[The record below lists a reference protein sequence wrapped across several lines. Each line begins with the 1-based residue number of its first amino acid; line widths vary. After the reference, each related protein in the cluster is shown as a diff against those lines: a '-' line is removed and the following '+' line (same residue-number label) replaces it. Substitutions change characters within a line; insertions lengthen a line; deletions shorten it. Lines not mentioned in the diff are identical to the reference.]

1 MQKELWGTSNDY
13 SPSIKANHRENR
25 GIPAFSLEYHV
36 FLWYFDCPTEIPLFY
51 WWVIVCK
58 TVNLDKFIKFK
69 SFKTFTM
76 AHFYIVN
83 YDSPPPSLRRRCGSM
98 LIRFVLALLLALA
111 PGASWAGEHF
121 YDLDHAVHLH
131 PNVNEP
137 YINIYLCFY
146 DTNGKDGFFTHD
158 GGGPAIYVD
167 GHLICNADWELA
179 WPGNGSGNDDG
190 LEDERGNSGW
200 WGNTY
205 TRTVKGTKYTVRFWD
220 PRKAGGKFYVLLC
233 IDMDNMEVGK
243 THTVTVR
250 GTWRINSG
258 TTQLE
263 SKTFNIGAVNI
274 PSWYSTNFNRTNYNT
289 VEANGTVLS
298 NYGPTTVAAKNPIV
312 VGKGSEALP
321 TKYINPSSLPASKGL
336 GKGTTAW
343 SGMNMTY
350 DDSNEKTYG
359 NRIVHY
365 QHSFDV
371 IPSGQQSARTK
382 CTLWKWDRAYLQDFV
397 KPANITAQSDVW
409 KKQVT
414 ITWENFDEHSSFEG
428 TWSVYRYPKGKPEA
442 SKVIAQKLS
451 VKTHK
456 YTDDIPDYDTDYVYE
471 VAFIPTG
478 MPDGKRIERL
488 VGSIT
493 TQVTRKFTIN
503 GLDIDAEKTN
513 DKSIT
518 IKWNNQEFKGNENY
532 VFKILRAD
540 GDTINWEEIG
550 SVSVSKKSQTQYS
563 YTDSK
568 NLQACHTYFYK
579 VQTTMLENHTF
590 VSENYVM
597 GNLLGESQVTSLT
610 ATKGDYNGLV
620 KLSWEVHQVGNS
632 ITRYELMRT
641 VKGKNNWATIYK
653 TSGIASS
660 YYYEDNTALPGQ
672 YYDYKVRSIT
682 SCDEQE
688 SYLERGTDGFCRS
701 TGIVSGRIAYGT
713 GTAVDGARVTLVRN
727 NDNASDIS
735 QFYSLR
741 TSGSGDGV
749 FLALSS
755 DALNSQFGSSAY
767 SVQMFVRPDD
777 SQTSSAPTLF
787 DLGGKLQLQL
797 GTMDEAKGYP
807 LLLNNGTDATAT
819 GLYLPASVFTS
830 LTLSVDANGQASV
843 TTVDAVDTMSVATVP
858 GICKVSFTASEKTGL
873 CLGGSYEPS
882 ADRTFSGYID
892 EMRVFSGRA
901 LTKADIL
908 KNYNHSLTGTED
920 GLFAYWPVDEG
931 IYNQTTAYDYS
942 KTSGVANGNHG
953 QLGPSTT
960 TSNTVLPTEHQF
972 GIFGITDA
980 QGNFVIRGVPFN
992 GDGTTYM
999 VVPSKGIHEFSPN
1012 YSTRYVSA
1020 SALVHNGVD
1029 FEDVSS
1035 FPVSGRVVYAG
1046 TNYPVEGAQFT
1057 VDGTLCSKDGEVIT
1071 TNANGEYT
1079 ISVPIGD
1086 HYIKVSK
1093 TGHVF
1098 NNEGR
1103 YPADPN
1109 EVGTRLTFN
1118 QEVKGLEFVDATLV
1132 NFSGKV
1138 VGGDIEGNKAVGFGL
1153 SKNNIGVTELVL
1165 TPTNTVY
1172 NLNMLRKTTGGV
1184 VSYEVNP
1191 ETVEVK
1197 SATDTIAS
1205 HAWRGAGSADAKK
1218 IIIRTDSKTGEFSA
1232 LVPPLMYKVEAQKV
1246 VATGETVGSSATVDL
1261 TNPLEQM
1268 SDTLYNSNK
1277 EVERLY
1283 TYCKKLAVTYHSNP
1297 QFNVMQRGN
1306 DDGAFGISE
1315 YTVADELGSM
1325 KVSDIYS
1332 TATGKP
1338 VYKYGAPLFIE
1349 MDSYTFDIDAFEQYV
1364 NKDDKQNHVTEKV
1377 PLRNLEVIVSNALSS
1392 EQSVYA
1398 ENNPQGGTPGE
1409 VGQMVNNTLVLD
1421 SVGHATYMW
1430 KAGLPNITAPYKRTI
1445 SMSYDIND
1453 RAYMWDPAGDG
1464 TNMQEGIILGFL
1476 PTGNNFVTEGPTL
1489 LQMILRD
1496 PPGTASSAQWTTGT
1510 VKSKYSYKGNTVVTD
1525 NSLELVSHW
1534 GNKTS
1539 LGSGIGFIV
1548 MTDVENKWDAG
1559 LGVKISNVSEDGNSW
1574 TSTVSTEKVISTSAE
1589 PEYVGANG
1597 DLFIGSSNNLIYG
1610 LARNLTLRRDGS
1622 DVTLG
1627 VKDAYTTGLQFKTEF
1642 AYSANYIE
1650 NVLIPNLIS
1659 LRNSKL
1665 TYVANVN
1672 DFKPSGDSV
1681 VYLTTLKP
1689 EDIGYGTNNN
1699 DKIWGKDAVL
1709 SSTGRSY
1716 TMKIGDPTKSCSD
1729 EIVWYNDQIENW
1741 QKWLAVN
1748 EEEKVRAYEDRD
1760 ENTKNYSFDAGSS
1773 ITYTATNENGKG
1785 KQYENNFT
1793 GLAHVIGRTGFQIA
1807 GVGITATVTTD
1818 TGGGIHTSGEETDT
1832 ETSTFSYT
1840 LAETGDDDAITVDV
1854 YGYGK
1859 YSPIFRTRGGQTS
1872 GPYEGEAKTKYY
1884 RPGTTIMEATMQIE
1898 VPKIDVD
1905 VATVTDVPAGQAANY
1920 TLRMMNESQTSED
1933 VYYKLMMIDE
1943 TNPDGAKLTID
1954 GQPLTDGRLIK
1965 IPAGETVTK
1974 ALQLTQTNLGIL
1986 NYENVGIVLASQSQ
2000 YDNTS
2005 TWEQIADTVYVT
2017 AHFAPS
2023 SSAVDMSLSRTTIN
2037 TSAGEKLTISFDKFD
2052 RKYLNLKAFRIQYQK
2067 QGDTDWTLLREY
2079 VVDKKDLTANNQM
2092 LPEGSTVSYDLDM
2105 HSYSDG
2111 KYLFRVVSV
2120 CTYGTSEIYNTSK
2133 EIALVKDMQKP
2144 RALGL
2149 PTPTNGVLTAGDDI
2163 SLTFSEN
2170 ILKGELTKDM
2180 NFLVTGVLNGA
2191 KVDHATAL
2199 YLADMAEAAKT
2210 EADINLSDKSFAFD
2224 LWINAKKSGTILSH
2238 GSGASKFAAAIN
2250 DDGTLTVIVGT
2261 DKYTSVNAMPLGK
2274 WGYLHI
2280 DYERTTPGGLLNA
2293 AVAND
2298 ENTVSLFAD
2307 TPVAEYTGNGPLA
2320 VGQNLGA
2327 AIHELCLWDEARSID
2342 ESLADRS
2349 KTKQPSTR
2357 HLIGYWKMNE
2367 GEGTAIRDYSR
2378 SRNMTAAA
2386 ESWYINNENKAVKLN
2401 GTSHVGVMMAECSP
2415 LSTDDYAVE
2424 LWMRAGKQDGE
2435 AQIMHSGE
2443 TGLWLNAAGQLRLT
2457 SADNTFEAS
2466 NAPLTD
2472 NAWHHVAL
2480 NVLRNGNA
2488 AIYVDG
2494 ARTLAISARKVGGI
2508 AADSLYVGAR
2518 RGAVDEATG
2527 KHTFDRQLTG
2537 QVDELRVWN
2546 ATMNAELLRTNRKV
2560 RLTGKE
2566 PGLVAYY
2573 PFEKKTLDAYNQTV
2587 TNGSDIDLVTGKHT
2601 AVSGKNIAYTDEAP
2615 ALRTKPTEENVD
2627 FTFTASDNKIVIE
2640 LNEDE
2645 AAIDGSTLNF
2655 TVREVRDENGNYS
2668 EPIRWSAF
2676 VNRRQLSWSDNVVT
2690 LTKKLGESLAFSVKV
2705 VNNSGKQQ
2713 MWEISGM
2720 PSWLTADTDN
2730 GTTDP
2735 LVQDDVT
2742 FTIAKSTPI
2751 GTYSQTVYLV
2761 GGDAIEVPLTL
2772 NLTVTGDEPEWMVD
2786 KSDYENTM
2794 NMIAQLSILGTP
2806 SADTAD
2812 KLAVFVGDECRGV
2825 GRPVYSKRYDSYY
2838 VLLDIY
2844 GNAADEGTNL
2854 SFRAYDASTGMVY
2867 TQLECSNGDVAF
2879 TKDQIAGTYADPI
2892 LLNALDYQEQ
2902 TTSLTKGWNW
2912 MALYVQPDDM
2922 SMQTVLAPIN
2932 AEVTMAKSQTGFME
2946 STGSEW
2952 YGNEIMMN
2960 NSEMYKIN
2968 LSAPATLKVLG
2979 RVADPSSRLITVKQG
2994 WNWIAYNATSAMSL
3008 DEAFAGMQPEDGDVV
3023 KAQSC
3028 FAVYDGYEWAGTL
3041 SLLEPGQGYMLY
3053 SVATADRTF
3062 AYPSAG
3068 QIDKTAKARARRLPP
3083 AGYFEPVDY
3092 HKYPDNMSLIARVTF
3107 DGNELPGAE
3116 IGIYAGDECRSHA
3129 YTNDAGLAYVTI
3141 PGNAKTT
3148 LTFKLLYKGKV
3159 YTSTTTLD
3167 YESDGIVGST
3177 FNPFVINFDTTT
3189 GIGTLTV
3196 DADENTEWFT
3206 VSGQKLGR
3214 KPKAAG
3220 IYIRK
3225 RYDSEARRTV
3235 TETVTITDREIE

>member
-1 MQKELWGTSNDY
+1 
-13 SPSIKANHRENR
+13 
-25 GIPAFSLEYHV
+25 
-36 FLWYFDCPTEIPLFY
+36 
-51 WWVIVCK
+51 
-58 TVNLDKFIKFK
+58 
-69 SFKTFTM
+69 M

-98 LIRFVLALLLALA
+98 LIRFVLALLLVLA

-179 WPGNGSGNDDG
+179 WPGNGSGNNDG
-190 LEDERGNSGW
+190 LEDQRGNSGW

-274 PSWYSTNFNRTNYNT
+274 PSWHSTNFNRTNYNT

-336 GKGTTAW
+336 SKGTTAW

-359 NRIVHY
+359 NRIVHF

-371 IPSGQQSARTK
+371 IPLGQQSARTK

-409 KKQVT
+409 KKHVT

-843 TTVDAVDTMSVATVP
+843 TTVDAVDTMSVDTVP

-1729 EIVWYNDQIENW
+1729 QIVWYNDQIENW

-1818 TGGGIHTSGEETDT
+1818 TGGGIHTSGEETET

-1905 VATVTDVPAGQAANY
+1905 VATVTDVPAGQDANY

-2079 VVDKKDLTANNQM
+2079 VVDKKDLTANNQI

-2488 AIYVDG
+2488 AVYVDG

-2705 VNNSGKQQ
+2705 VNNGGKQQ

-2879 TKDQIAGTYADPI
+2879 TKDQIAGTYADPV

-3062 AYPSAG
+3062 AYPLAG

>member
-1 MQKELWGTSNDY
+1 
-13 SPSIKANHRENR
+13 
-25 GIPAFSLEYHV
+25 
-36 FLWYFDCPTEIPLFY
+36 
-51 WWVIVCK
+51 
-58 TVNLDKFIKFK
+58 
-69 SFKTFTM
+69 M

-83 YDSPPPSLRRRCGSM
+83 YNSPPPSLRRRCGSM

-121 YDLDHAVHLH
+121 YNLDHAVHLH

-179 WPGNGSGNDDG
+179 WPGNGSGNDGG
-190 LEDERGNSGW
+190 LEDQRGNSGW

-312 VGKGSEALP
+312 VGKGSETLP
-321 TKYINPSSLPASKGL
+321 TKHINPSSLPASKGFS
-336 GKGTTAW
+336 KGTTAW
-343 SGMNMTY
+343 NGMNMTY

-359 NRIVHY
+359 NRIVHF

-713 GTAVDGARVTLVRN
+713 GTAVDGARATLVRN
-727 NDNASDIS
+727 NDNTSDIS

-777 SQTSSAPTLF
+777 SQTGSAPTLF

-960 TSNTVLPTEHQF
+960 PSNTVLPTEHQF

-1046 TNYPVEGAQFT
+1046 TNYPVEGAQFA

-1364 NKDDKQNHVTEKV
+1364 NKDDKQNPVTEKV

-1748 EEEKVRAYEDRD
+1748 EEEKIRAYEDRD

-1818 TGGGIHTSGEETDT
+1818 TGGGIHTSGEETET

-2488 AIYVDG
+2488 AVYVDG

-2705 VNNSGKQQ
+2705 VNNGGKQQ

-3062 AYPSAG
+3062 AYPLAG

>member
-1 MQKELWGTSNDY
+1 
-13 SPSIKANHRENR
+13 
-25 GIPAFSLEYHV
+25 
-36 FLWYFDCPTEIPLFY
+36 
-51 WWVIVCK
+51 
-58 TVNLDKFIKFK
+58 
-69 SFKTFTM
+69 M

-312 VGKGSEALP
+312 VGKGSESLP
-321 TKYINPSSLPASKGL
+321 TKYINPSSLPASKGFS
-336 GKGTTAW
+336 KGTTAW

-777 SQTSSAPTLF
+777 SQTGSAPTLF

-901 LTKADIL
+901 LTKADIQ

-1046 TNYPVEGAQFT
+1046 TNYPVEGAQFA
-1057 VDGTLCSKDGEVIT
+1057 VDGTLCSKDSEVIT

-1118 QEVKGLEFVDATLV
+1118 QAVKGLEFVDATLV

-1232 LVPPLMYKVEAQKV
+1232 MVPPLMYKVEAQKV

-1306 DDGAFGISE
+1306 DDSAFGISE

-1338 VYKYGAPLFIE
+1338 VYKYGAPLFVE

-1364 NKDDKQNHVTEKV
+1364 NKDDKQNPVTEKV

-1818 TGGGIHTSGEETDT
+1818 TGGGIHTSGEETET

-2000 YDNTS
+2000 YDPTS

-2199 YLADMAEAAKT
+2199 NLADMTEAAKT

-2488 AIYVDG
+2488 AVYVDG

-2705 VNNSGKQQ
+2705 VNNGGKQQ

-2879 TKDQIAGTYADPI
+2879 TKDQIAGTYANPV

-2932 AEVTMAKSQTGFME
+2932 AEATMAKSQTGFME

-3041 SLLEPGQGYMLY
+3041 SLLEPGHGYMLY

-3068 QIDKTAKARARRLPP
+3068 QTDKTAKARARRLPP

-3129 YTNDAGLAYVTI
+3129 YTNNAGLAYVTI

-3148 LTFKLLYKGKV
+3148 LTFKLQYKGKV

-3214 KPKAAG
+3214 KPKAVG

>member
-1 MQKELWGTSNDY
+1 
-13 SPSIKANHRENR
+13 
-25 GIPAFSLEYHV
+25 
-36 FLWYFDCPTEIPLFY
+36 
-51 WWVIVCK
+51 
-58 TVNLDKFIKFK
+58 
-69 SFKTFTM
+69 M

-167 GHLICNADWELA
+167 GHLICHADWELA
-179 WPGNGSGNDDG
+179 WPGNGSGNNDG
-190 LEDERGNSGW
+190 LEDQRGNSGW

-312 VGKGSEALP
+312 VGKGSETLP
-321 TKYINPSSLPASKGL
+321 TKHINPSSLPASKGFS
-336 GKGTTAW
+336 KGTTAW

-359 NRIVHY
+359 NRIVHF

-727 NDNASDIS
+727 NDNTSDIS

-777 SQTSSAPTLF
+777 SQTGSAPTLF

-960 TSNTVLPTEHQF
+960 PSNTVLPTEHQF

-1046 TNYPVEGAQFT
+1046 TNYPVEGAQFA

-1172 NLNMLRKTTGGV
+1172 NLNMLRKTMGGV

-1325 KVSDIYS
+1325 KVGDIYS

-1338 VYKYGAPLFIE
+1338 VYKYGAPLFVE
-1349 MDSYTFDIDAFEQYV
+1349 ADSYTFDIDAFEQYV

-1539 LGSGIGFIV
+1539 LGTGIGFIV
-1548 MTDVENKWDAG
+1548 MTDVENKWDAD

-1793 GLAHVIGRTGFQIA
+1793 GLAHVVGRTGFQIA

-1818 TGGGIHTSGEETDT
+1818 TGGGIHTSGEETET

-2488 AIYVDG
+2488 AVYVDG

-2705 VNNSGKQQ
+2705 VNNGGKQQ

-2879 TKDQIAGTYADPI
+2879 TKDQIAGTYADPV

-2902 TTSLTKGWNW
+2902 TTSLTKGWKW

-3068 QIDKTAKARARRLPP
+3068 QIDKTVKARARRLPP

>member
-1 MQKELWGTSNDY
+1 
-13 SPSIKANHRENR
+13 
-25 GIPAFSLEYHV
+25 
-36 FLWYFDCPTEIPLFY
+36 
-51 WWVIVCK
+51 
-58 TVNLDKFIKFK
+58 
-69 SFKTFTM
+69 M

-83 YDSPPPSLRRRCGSM
+83 YDSPPPSLRRRCGCM

-121 YDLDHAVHLH
+121 YNLDHAVWHH
-131 PNVNEP
+131 PTVDEP

-167 GHLICNADWELA
+167 GQFICNADWELA
-179 WPGNGSGNDDG
+179 WPGSGNGNDDG

-205 TRTVKGTKYTVRFWD
+205 TRTLNGTKYTVRFWD

-243 THTVTVR
+243 THSVTVM

-258 TTQLE
+258 TTQME
-263 SKTFNIGAVNI
+263 SKTFDIAAVNI
-274 PSWYSTNFNRTNYNT
+274 PSWYSTYFNRTNYNT

-298 NYGPTTVAAKNPIV
+298 NYGPTTVAAKNPFV
-312 VGKGSEALP
+312 VGTESYALP
-321 TKYINPSSLPASKGL
+321 TKYINPSSLPVSKGFS
-336 GKGTTAW
+336 KGTTAW
-343 SGMNMTY
+343 SGMTMGY
-350 DDSNEKTYG
+350 DDSNENQYG
-359 NRIVHY
+359 DRIVHY
-365 QHSFDV
+365 QHSLGV
-371 IPSGQQSARTK
+371 NPNGRSY
-382 CTLWKWDRAYLQDFV
+382 CTLWKWDRAFLHDFV
-397 KPANITAQSDVW
+397 KAAKIKAEADVW
-409 KKQVT
+409 KKQTT
-414 ITWENFDEHSSFEG
+414 ITWENYDERSSFEG

-755 DALNSQFGSSAY
+755 DALNSQFGSCAY

-1232 LVPPLMYKVEAQKV
+1232 MVQPLMYKVEAQKV
-1246 VATGETVGSSATVDL
+1246 VATGETVGSSVTVDL

-1306 DDGAFGISE
+1306 DNGAFGISE

-1338 VYKYGAPLFIE
+1338 VYKYGAPLFVE
-1349 MDSYTFDIDAFEQYV
+1349 ADSYTFDIDAFEQYV
-1364 NKDDKQNHVTEKV
+1364 NKDDKQNPVTQKV

-1525 NSLELVSHW
+1525 NSLEVVSHW

-1539 LGSGIGFIV
+1539 LGTGIGFIV
-1548 MTDVENKWDAG
+1548 MTDVENKWDAD

-1709 SSTGRSY
+1709 SSAGRSY

-1818 TGGGIHTSGEETDT
+1818 TGGGIHTSGEETET

-1872 GPYEGEAKTKYY
+1872 GPYEGEAKTTYY

-2017 AHFAPS
+2017 AHFASS

-2274 WGYLHI
+2274 WSYLHI

-2443 TGLWLNAAGQLRLT
+2443 IGLWLNAAGQLRLT

-2480 NVLRNGNA
+2480 NVLRNDNA
-2488 AIYVDG
+2488 AVYVDG

-2705 VNNSGKQQ
+2705 VNNGGKQQ

-2879 TKDQIAGTYADPI
+2879 TKDQIAGTYADPV

-3068 QIDKTAKARARRLPP
+3068 QIDKTVKARARRLPP

-3235 TETVTITDREIE
+3235 TETVTITDRENE

>member
-1 MQKELWGTSNDY
+1 
-13 SPSIKANHRENR
+13 
-25 GIPAFSLEYHV
+25 
-36 FLWYFDCPTEIPLFY
+36 
-51 WWVIVCK
+51 
-58 TVNLDKFIKFK
+58 
-69 SFKTFTM
+69 M

-83 YDSPPPSLRRRCGSM
+83 YDSPPPSFRRRCGCM

-121 YDLDHAVHLH
+121 YNLDHAVWHH
-131 PNVNEP
+131 PTVDEP

-158 GGGPAIYVD
+158 RGGPAIYVD
-167 GHLICNADWELA
+167 GQFICNADWELA
-179 WPGNGSGNDDG
+179 WPGSGNGNDDG

-205 TRTVKGTKYTVRFWD
+205 TRTLNGTKYTVRFWD

-243 THTVTVR
+243 THSVTVM

-258 TTQLE
+258 TTQME
-263 SKTFNIGAVNI
+263 SKTFDIAAVNI
-274 PSWYSTNFNRTNYNT
+274 PSWYSTYFNRTNYNT
-289 VEANGTVLS
+289 VEANGTILS
-298 NYGPTTVAAKNPIV
+298 NYGPTTVAAKNPFV
-312 VGKGSEALP
+312 VGTESYALP
-321 TKYINPSSLPASKGL
+321 TKYINPSSLPVSKGFS
-336 GKGTTAW
+336 KGTTAW
-343 SGMNMTY
+343 SGMTMGY
-350 DDSNEKTYG
+350 DDSNENQYG
-359 NRIVHY
+359 DRIVHY
-365 QHSFDV
+365 QHSLGV
-371 IPSGQQSARTK
+371 NPNGRSY
-382 CTLWKWDRAYLQDFV
+382 CTLWKWDRAFLHDFV
-397 KPANITAQSDVW
+397 KAAKIKAEADVW
-409 KKQVT
+409 KKQTT
-414 ITWENFDEHSSFEG
+414 ITWENYDEHSSFEG

-749 FLALSS
+749 FLALNS

-777 SQTSSAPTLF
+777 SQTGSAPTLF

-1191 ETVEVK
+1191 ENVEVK

-1453 RAYMWDPAGDG
+1453 RAYMWDPTGDG

-1818 TGGGIHTSGEETDT
+1818 TGGGIHTSGEETET

-2149 PTPTNGVLTAGDDI
+2149 PTPTNGVLTAGDEI

-2199 YLADMAEAAKT
+2199 YLADMTEAAKT

-2238 GSGASKFAAAIN
+2238 GSGDSKFAAAIN

-2488 AIYVDG
+2488 AVYVDG

-2705 VNNSGKQQ
+2705 VNNGGKQQ

-2879 TKDQIAGTYADPI
+2879 TKDQIAGTYADPV

>member
-1 MQKELWGTSNDY
+1 
-13 SPSIKANHRENR
+13 
-25 GIPAFSLEYHV
+25 
-36 FLWYFDCPTEIPLFY
+36 
-51 WWVIVCK
+51 
-58 TVNLDKFIKFK
+58 
-69 SFKTFTM
+69 M

-83 YDSPPPSLRRRCGSM
+83 YDSPPHSLRRRCGSM

-167 GHLICNADWELA
+167 GHLICHADWELA
-179 WPGNGSGNDDG
+179 WPGNGSGNNDG

-243 THTVTVR
+243 THSVTVR

-274 PSWYSTNFNRTNYNT
+274 PSWYSTKFNRTNYNT

-336 GKGTTAW
+336 SNGTTAW

-359 NRIVHY
+359 NRIVHF

-428 TWSVYRYPKGKPEA
+428 TWFVYRYPKGKPEA

-777 SQTSSAPTLF
+777 SQTGSAPTLF

-1364 NKDDKQNHVTEKV
+1364 NKDDKQNPVTEKV

-1716 TMKIGDPTKSCSD
+1716 TMKIGDPTKSCND

-1818 TGGGIHTSGEETDT
+1818 TGGGIHTSGEETET

-2120 CTYGTSEIYNTSK
+2120 CTYGTNEIYNTSK

-2199 YLADMAEAAKT
+2199 NLADMAEAAKT

-2488 AIYVDG
+2488 AVYVDG

-2705 VNNSGKQQ
+2705 VNNGGKQQ

-2952 YGNEIMMN
+2952 YGNEVMMN

-3041 SLLEPGQGYMLY
+3041 SLLEPSQGYMLY

-3062 AYPSAG
+3062 AYPLAG

>member
-1 MQKELWGTSNDY
+1 
-13 SPSIKANHRENR
+13 
-25 GIPAFSLEYHV
+25 
-36 FLWYFDCPTEIPLFY
+36 
-51 WWVIVCK
+51 
-58 TVNLDKFIKFK
+58 
-69 SFKTFTM
+69 M

-83 YDSPPPSLRRRCGSM
+83 YDSPPPSQRRRCGSM

-179 WPGNGSGNDDG
+179 WPGNGSGNDGG
-190 LEDERGNSGW
+190 LEDQRGNSGW

-336 GKGTTAW
+336 SKGTTAW

-359 NRIVHY
+359 NRIVHF

-456 YTDDIPDYDTDYVYE
+456 YTDDIPDYDSNYVYE

-777 SQTSSAPTLF
+777 SQTGSAPTLF

-843 TTVDAVDTMSVATVP
+843 TTVNAVDTMSVATVP

-1315 YTVADELGSM
+1315 YTIADELGSM

-1338 VYKYGAPLFIE
+1338 VYKYGAPLFVE

-1364 NKDDKQNHVTEKV
+1364 NKDDKQNPVTEKV

-1496 PPGTASSAQWTTGT
+1496 PPGTASSTQWTTGT

-1534 GNKTS
+1534 VNKTS

-1818 TGGGIHTSGEETDT
+1818 TGGGIHTSGEETET

-1872 GPYEGEAKTKYY
+1872 GPYEGKAKTKYY

-1965 IPAGETVTK
+1965 IPAGETVPK

-2488 AIYVDG
+2488 AVYVDG

-2705 VNNSGKQQ
+2705 VNNGGKQQ

-2879 TKDQIAGTYADPI
+2879 TKDQIAGTYADPV

-3068 QIDKTAKARARRLPP
+3068 QTDKTAKARARRLPP

-3148 LTFKLLYKGKV
+3148 LTFKLLYKGMV

-3196 DADENTEWFT
+3196 DADENTEWVT

>member
-1 MQKELWGTSNDY
+1 
-13 SPSIKANHRENR
+13 
-25 GIPAFSLEYHV
+25 
-36 FLWYFDCPTEIPLFY
+36 
-51 WWVIVCK
+51 
-58 TVNLDKFIKFK
+58 
-69 SFKTFTM
+69 M

-121 YDLDHAVHLH
+121 YNLDHAVWHH
-131 PNVNEP
+131 PTVDEP

-158 GGGPAIYVD
+158 RGGPAIYVD
-167 GHLICNADWELA
+167 GQFICNADWELA
-179 WPGNGSGNDDG
+179 WPGSGNGNDDG

-205 TRTVKGTKYTVRFWD
+205 TRTLNGTKYTVRFWD

-243 THTVTVR
+243 THSVTVM

-258 TTQLE
+258 TTQME

-274 PSWYSTNFNRTNYNT
+274 PSWYSTYFNRTNYNT

-298 NYGPTTVAAKNPIV
+298 NYGPTTVAAKNPFV
-312 VGKGSEALP
+312 VGTESYALP
-321 TKYINPSSLPASKGL
+321 TKYINPSSLPVSKGFS
-336 GKGTTAW
+336 KGTTAW
-343 SGMNMTY
+343 SGMTMGY
-350 DDSNEKTYG
+350 DDSNENQYG
-359 NRIVHY
+359 DRIVHY
-365 QHSFDV
+365 QHSLGV
-371 IPSGQQSARTK
+371 NPNGRSY
-382 CTLWKWDRAYLQDFV
+382 CTLWKWDRAFLHDFV
-397 KPANITAQSDVW
+397 KAAKIKAEADVW
-409 KKQVT
+409 KKQTT
-414 ITWENFDEHSSFEG
+414 ITWENYDERSSFEG

-442 SKVIAQKLS
+442 SKVIAEKLS

-1035 FPVSGRVVYAG
+1035 FPVSGRVVYAE

-1138 VGGDIEGNKAVGFGL
+1138 VGGDIEGNKAIGFGL

-1172 NLNMLRKTTGGV
+1172 NLNVLRKTTGGV

-1205 HAWRGAGSADAKK
+1205 QAWRGAGSADAKK

-1232 LVPPLMYKVEAQKV
+1232 MVPPLMYKVEAQKV

-1525 NSLELVSHW
+1525 NSLEVVSHW

-1818 TGGGIHTSGEETDT
+1818 TGGGIHTSGEETET

-2199 YLADMAEAAKT
+2199 YLADMTEAAKT

-2443 TGLWLNAAGQLRLT
+2443 TGLWLNTAGQLRLT

-2488 AIYVDG
+2488 AVYVDG

-2645 AAIDGSTLNF
+2645 AAIDESTLNF

-2705 VNNSGKQQ
+2705 VNNGGKQQ

-2879 TKDQIAGTYADPI
+2879 TKDQIAGTYADPV

-2968 LSAPATLKVLG
+2968 LSAQATLKVLG

-3062 AYPSAG
+3062 AYPLAG

-3129 YTNDAGLAYVTI
+3129 YTNNAGLAYVTI

>member
-1 MQKELWGTSNDY
+1 
-13 SPSIKANHRENR
+13 
-25 GIPAFSLEYHV
+25 
-36 FLWYFDCPTEIPLFY
+36 
-51 WWVIVCK
+51 
-58 TVNLDKFIKFK
+58 
-69 SFKTFTM
+69 M

-121 YDLDHAVHLH
+121 YNLDHAVHLH

-167 GHLICNADWELA
+167 GHLICHADWELA
-179 WPGNGSGNDDG
+179 WPGNGSGNNDG
-190 LEDERGNSGW
+190 LEDQRGNSGW

-727 NDNASDIS
+727 NDNASDIC

-1496 PPGTASSAQWTTGT
+1496 PPGTASSVQWTTGT

-1818 TGGGIHTSGEETDT
+1818 TGGGIHTSGEETET

-1859 YSPIFRTRGGQTS
+1859 YSPIFRTRGGQTA

-2079 VVDKKDLTANNQM
+2079 VVDKIDLTANNQM

-2250 DDGTLTVIVGT
+2250 DDSTLTVIVGT

-2293 AVAND
+2293 AVTND

-2401 GTSHVGVMMAECSP
+2401 GTSHVGVMIAECSP

-2488 AIYVDG
+2488 AVYVDG
-2494 ARTLAISARKVGGI
+2494 ARTLAISASKVGGI

-2601 AVSGKNIAYTDEAP
+2601 AVSGKNIAYTNEAP

-2705 VNNSGKQQ
+2705 VNNGGKQQ

-2892 LLNALDYQEQ
+2892 LLNAIDYQEQ

-3041 SLLEPGQGYMLY
+3041 SLLEPSQGYMLY

-3062 AYPSAG
+3062 AYPLAG

>member
-1 MQKELWGTSNDY
+1 
-13 SPSIKANHRENR
+13 
-25 GIPAFSLEYHV
+25 
-36 FLWYFDCPTEIPLFY
+36 
-51 WWVIVCK
+51 
-58 TVNLDKFIKFK
+58 
-69 SFKTFTM
+69 M

-179 WPGNGSGNDDG
+179 WPGNGSGNDGG
-190 LEDERGNSGW
+190 LEDERGKNGW

-312 VGKGSEALP
+312 VGKGSETLP

-336 GKGTTAW
+336 SKGTTAW

-359 NRIVHY
+359 NRIVHF

-382 CTLWKWDRAYLQDFV
+382 CTLWKWDRAHLQDFV

-819 GLYLPASVFTS
+819 RLYLPASVFTS

-1315 YTVADELGSM
+1315 YTIADELGSM

-1760 ENTKNYSFDAGSS
+1760 ENTKNYSFDAGSF
-1773 ITYTATNENGKG
+1773 ITYTATNENGNG

-1818 TGGGIHTSGEETDT
+1818 TGGGIHTSGEETET

-1974 ALQLTQTNLGIL
+1974 ALQLTQTNIGIL

-2092 LPEGSTVSYDLDM
+2092 LPEGSAVSYDLDM

-2261 DKYTSVNAMPLGK
+2261 DKYTSINAMPLGK

-2488 AIYVDG
+2488 AVYVDG

-2705 VNNSGKQQ
+2705 VNNGGKQQ

-2879 TKDQIAGTYADPI
+2879 TKDQIAGTYADPV

-2960 NSEMYKIN
+2960 NSEMHKIN

>member
-1 MQKELWGTSNDY
+1 
-13 SPSIKANHRENR
+13 
-25 GIPAFSLEYHV
+25 
-36 FLWYFDCPTEIPLFY
+36 
-51 WWVIVCK
+51 
-58 TVNLDKFIKFK
+58 
-69 SFKTFTM
+69 M

-83 YDSPPPSLRRRCGSM
+83 HDSPPPSLRRRCGSM

-121 YDLDHAVHLH
+121 YNLDHAVHLH

-179 WPGNGSGNDDG
+179 WPGNGSGNDGG
-190 LEDERGNSGW
+190 LEDQRGNSGW

-312 VGKGSEALP
+312 VGKGSETLP
-321 TKYINPSSLPASKGL
+321 TKHINPSSLPASKGFS
-336 GKGTTAW
+336 KGTTAW

-359 NRIVHY
+359 NRIVHF

-590 VSENYVM
+590 VSENHVM

-653 TSGIASS
+653 TSGIATS

-777 SQTSSAPTLF
+777 SQTGSAPTLF

-1338 VYKYGAPLFIE
+1338 VYKYGAPLFVE

-1818 TGGGIHTSGEETDT
+1818 TGGGIHTSGEETET

-2144 RALGL
+2144 RALGQ

-2488 AIYVDG
+2488 AVYVDG

-2705 VNNSGKQQ
+2705 VNNGGKQQ

-2735 LVQDDVT
+2735 LIQDDVT

-2879 TKDQIAGTYADPI
+2879 TKDQIAGTYADPV

-3053 SVATADRTF
+3053 SVATADCTF

-3068 QIDKTAKARARRLPP
+3068 QIDKTVKARARRLPP

>member
-1 MQKELWGTSNDY
+1 
-13 SPSIKANHRENR
+13 
-25 GIPAFSLEYHV
+25 
-36 FLWYFDCPTEIPLFY
+36 
-51 WWVIVCK
+51 
-58 TVNLDKFIKFK
+58 
-69 SFKTFTM
+69 M

-179 WPGNGSGNDDG
+179 WPGNGSGNDGG
-190 LEDERGNSGW
+190 LEDERGKNGW

-205 TRTVKGTKYTVRFWD
+205 TRSVKGTKYTVRFWD

-274 PSWYSTNFNRTNYNT
+274 PSWYSTNVNRTNYNT

-312 VGKGSEALP
+312 VGKGSETLP

-336 GKGTTAW
+336 SKGTTAW

-359 NRIVHY
+359 NRIVHF

-382 CTLWKWDRAYLQDFV
+382 CTLWKWDRAHLQDFV

-819 GLYLPASVFTS
+819 RLYLPASVFTS

-1046 TNYPVEGAQFT
+1046 TNYPVEGAQFA

-1315 YTVADELGSM
+1315 YTIADELGSM

-1760 ENTKNYSFDAGSS
+1760 ENTKNYSFDAGSF
-1773 ITYTATNENGKG
+1773 ITYTATNENGNG

-1818 TGGGIHTSGEETDT
+1818 TGGGIHTSGEETET

-1905 VATVTDVPAGQAANY
+1905 VATVTDVPAGRAANH

-1974 ALQLTQTNLGIL
+1974 ALQLTQTNIGIL

-2092 LPEGSTVSYDLDM
+2092 LPEGSAVSYDLDM

-2261 DKYTSVNAMPLGK
+2261 DKYTSINAMPLGK

-2401 GTSHVGVMMAECSP
+2401 GTSHVGVMMAVCSP

-2488 AIYVDG
+2488 AVYVDG

-2705 VNNSGKQQ
+2705 VNNGGKQQ

-2879 TKDQIAGTYADPI
+2879 TKDQIAGTYADPV

-2912 MALYVQPDDM
+2912 MALYVQLDDM

>member
-1 MQKELWGTSNDY
+1 
-13 SPSIKANHRENR
+13 
-25 GIPAFSLEYHV
+25 
-36 FLWYFDCPTEIPLFY
+36 
-51 WWVIVCK
+51 
-58 TVNLDKFIKFK
+58 
-69 SFKTFTM
+69 M

-83 YDSPPPSLRRRCGSM
+83 YDSPPPSFRRRCGCM

-121 YDLDHAVHLH
+121 YNLDHAVWHH
-131 PNVNEP
+131 PTVDEP

-158 GGGPAIYVD
+158 RGGPAIYVD
-167 GHLICNADWELA
+167 GQFICHADWELA
-179 WPGNGSGNDDG
+179 WPGSGNGNDDG
-190 LEDERGNSGW
+190 LEDQRGNSGW

-205 TRTVKGTKYTVRFWD
+205 TRTLNDTKYTVRFWD

-243 THTVTVR
+243 THSVTVM

-258 TTQLE
+258 TTQME
-263 SKTFNIGAVNI
+263 SKTFDIAAVNI
-274 PSWYSTNFNRTNYNT
+274 PSWYSTYFNRTNYNT
-289 VEANGTVLS
+289 VEANGTILS

-336 GKGTTAW
+336 SKGTTAW

-777 SQTSSAPTLF
+777 SQTGSAPTLF

-931 IYNQTTAYDYS
+931 IYNQTIAYDYS

-972 GIFGITDA
+972 CIFGITDA

-1057 VDGTLCSKDGEVIT
+1057 VDGTLYSKDGEVIT

-1172 NLNMLRKTTGGV
+1172 NLNVLRKTTGGV

-1232 LVPPLMYKVEAQKV
+1232 MVPPLMYKVEAQKV
-1246 VATGETVGSSATVDL
+1246 VATGETVGSSANVDL

-1315 YTVADELGSM
+1315 YTIADELGSM

-1349 MDSYTFDIDAFEQYV
+1349 MDSYTFDIYAFEQYV

-1748 EEEKVRAYEDRD
+1748 EEEKIRAYEDRD

-1818 TGGGIHTSGEETDT
+1818 TGGGIHTSGEETET

-2199 YLADMAEAAKT
+2199 YLADMTEAAKT

-2424 LWMRAGKQDGE
+2424 LWMRARKQDGE

-2443 TGLWLNAAGQLRLT
+2443 TGLWLNTAGQLRLT

-2488 AIYVDG
+2488 AVYVDG

-2705 VNNSGKQQ
+2705 VNNGGKQQ

-2879 TKDQIAGTYADPI
+2879 TKDQIAGTYADPV

-2968 LSAPATLKVLG
+2968 LSAQATLKVLG

-3062 AYPSAG
+3062 AYPLAG
-3068 QIDKTAKARARRLPP
+3068 QIDKTAKARARRPPP

-3129 YTNDAGLAYVTI
+3129 YTNNAGLAYVTI

>member
-1 MQKELWGTSNDY
+1 
-13 SPSIKANHRENR
+13 
-25 GIPAFSLEYHV
+25 
-36 FLWYFDCPTEIPLFY
+36 
-51 WWVIVCK
+51 
-58 TVNLDKFIKFK
+58 
-69 SFKTFTM
+69 M

-121 YDLDHAVHLH
+121 YNLDHAVWHH
-131 PNVNEP
+131 PTVDEP

-158 GGGPAIYVD
+158 RGGPAIYVD
-167 GHLICNADWELA
+167 GQFICNADWELA
-179 WPGNGSGNDDG
+179 WPGSGNGNDDG

-205 TRTVKGTKYTVRFWD
+205 TRTLNGTKYTVRFWD

-243 THTVTVR
+243 THSVTVM

-258 TTQLE
+258 TTQME
-263 SKTFNIGAVNI
+263 SKTFDIAAVNI
-274 PSWYSTNFNRTNYNT
+274 PSWYSTYFNRTNYNT

-298 NYGPTTVAAKNPIV
+298 NYGPTTVAAKNPFV
-312 VGKGSEALP
+312 VGTESYALP
-321 TKYINPSSLPASKGL
+321 TKYINPSSLPVSKGFS
-336 GKGTTAW
+336 KGTTAW
-343 SGMNMTY
+343 SGMTMGY
-350 DDSNEKTYG
+350 DDSNENQYG
-359 NRIVHY
+359 DRIVHY
-365 QHSFDV
+365 QHSLGV
-371 IPSGQQSARTK
+371 NPNGRSY
-382 CTLWKWDRAYLQDFV
+382 CTLWKWDRAFLHDFV
-397 KPANITAQSDVW
+397 KAAKIKAEADVW
-409 KKQVT
+409 KKQTT
-414 ITWENFDEHSSFEG
+414 ITWENYDERSSFEG

-755 DALNSQFGSSAY
+755 DALNSQFGSCAY

-1268 SDTLYNSNK
+1268 SDTLYNSNN

-1338 VYKYGAPLFIE
+1338 VYKYGAPLFVE
-1349 MDSYTFDIDAFEQYV
+1349 ADSYTFDIDAFEQYV
-1364 NKDDKQNHVTEKV
+1364 NKDDKQNPVTEKV

-1539 LGSGIGFIV
+1539 LGTGIGFIV

-1748 EEEKVRAYEDRD
+1748 EEEKVRAYEERD

-1793 GLAHVIGRTGFQIA
+1793 GLAHVVGRTGFQIA
-1807 GVGITATVTTD
+1807 GVGLTATVTTD

-1832 ETSTFSYT
+1832 ETSSFSYT

-2144 RALGL
+2144 RALGQ

-2327 AIHELCLWDEARSID
+2327 AIHELCLWDEAHSID

-2488 AIYVDG
+2488 AVYVDG

-2573 PFEKKTLDAYNQTV
+2573 PFEKNTLDAYNQTV

-2705 VNNSGKQQ
+2705 VNNGGKQQ

-2867 TQLECSNGDVAF
+2867 TQLECSNGGVAF
-2879 TKDQIAGTYADPI
+2879 TKDQIAGTYADPV

-2994 WNWIAYNATSAMSL
+2994 WNWIAYNATSAMSPN
-3008 DEAFAGMQPEDGDVV
+3008 EAFAGMQPEDGDVV

-3062 AYPSAG
+3062 AYPLAG

>member
-1 MQKELWGTSNDY
+1 M
-13 SPSIKANHRENR
+13 
-25 GIPAFSLEYHV
+25 
-36 FLWYFDCPTEIPLFY
+36 
-51 WWVIVCK
+51 
-58 TVNLDKFIKFK
+58 
-69 SFKTFTM
+69 
-76 AHFYIVN
+76 
-83 YDSPPPSLRRRCGSM
+83 
-98 LIRFVLALLLALA
+98 
-111 PGASWAGEHF
+111 
-121 YDLDHAVHLH
+121 
-131 PNVNEP
+131 
-137 YINIYLCFY
+137 
-146 DTNGKDGFFTHD
+146 
-158 GGGPAIYVD
+158 
-167 GHLICNADWELA
+167 
-179 WPGNGSGNDDG
+179 
-190 LEDERGNSGW
+190 
-200 WGNTY
+200 
-205 TRTVKGTKYTVRFWD
+205 
-220 PRKAGGKFYVLLC
+220 
-233 IDMDNMEVGK
+233 
-243 THTVTVR
+243 
-250 GTWRINSG
+250 
-258 TTQLE
+258 
-263 SKTFNIGAVNI
+263 
-274 PSWYSTNFNRTNYNT
+274 
-289 VEANGTVLS
+289 
-298 NYGPTTVAAKNPIV
+298 
-312 VGKGSEALP
+312 
-321 TKYINPSSLPASKGL
+321 
-336 GKGTTAW
+336 
-343 SGMNMTY
+343 
-350 DDSNEKTYG
+350 
-359 NRIVHY
+359 
-365 QHSFDV
+365 
-371 IPSGQQSARTK
+371 
-382 CTLWKWDRAYLQDFV
+382 
-397 KPANITAQSDVW
+397 
-409 KKQVT
+409 
-414 ITWENFDEHSSFEG
+414 
-428 TWSVYRYPKGKPEA
+428 
-442 SKVIAQKLS
+442 
-451 VKTHK
+451 
-456 YTDDIPDYDTDYVYE
+456 
-471 VAFIPTG
+471 
-478 MPDGKRIERL
+478 
-488 VGSIT
+488 
-493 TQVTRKFTIN
+493 
-503 GLDIDAEKTN
+503 
-513 DKSIT
+513 
-518 IKWNNQEFKGNENY
+518 
-532 VFKILRAD
+532 
-540 GDTINWEEIG
+540 
-550 SVSVSKKSQTQYS
+550 
-563 YTDSK
+563 
-568 NLQACHTYFYK
+568 
-579 VQTTMLENHTF
+579 
-590 VSENYVM
+590 
-597 GNLLGESQVTSLT
+597 
-610 ATKGDYNGLV
+610 
-620 KLSWEVHQVGNS
+620 
-632 ITRYELMRT
+632 
-641 VKGKNNWATIYK
+641 
-653 TSGIASS
+653 
-660 YYYEDNTALPGQ
+660 
-672 YYDYKVRSIT
+672 RSIT

-777 SQTSSAPTLF
+777 SQTGSAPTLF

-1232 LVPPLMYKVEAQKV
+1232 MVPPLMYKVEAQKV

-1364 NKDDKQNHVTEKV
+1364 NKDDKQNPVTEKV

-1748 EEEKVRAYEDRD
+1748 EEEKIRAYEDRD

-1818 TGGGIHTSGEETDT
+1818 TGGGIHTSGEETET

-1974 ALQLTQTNLGIL
+1974 ALQLTQSNLGIL

-2401 GTSHVGVMMAECSP
+2401 DTSHVGVMMAECSP

-2488 AIYVDG
+2488 AVYVDG

-2705 VNNSGKQQ
+2705 VNNGGKQQ

-2879 TKDQIAGTYADPI
+2879 TKDQIAGTYADPV

-2994 WNWIAYNATSAMSL
+2994 WNWIAYNATSAMSP

>member
-1 MQKELWGTSNDY
+1 
-13 SPSIKANHRENR
+13 
-25 GIPAFSLEYHV
+25 
-36 FLWYFDCPTEIPLFY
+36 
-51 WWVIVCK
+51 
-58 TVNLDKFIKFK
+58 
-69 SFKTFTM
+69 M

-121 YDLDHAVHLH
+121 YNLDHAVHLH

-167 GHLICNADWELA
+167 GHLICHADWELA
-179 WPGNGSGNDDG
+179 WPGNGSGNNDG
-190 LEDERGNSGW
+190 LEDQRGNSGW

-777 SQTSSAPTLF
+777 SQTGSAPTLF

-1818 TGGGIHTSGEETDT
+1818 TGGGIHTSGEETET

-1859 YSPIFRTRGGQTS
+1859 YSPIFRTRGGQTA

-2079 VVDKKDLTANNQM
+2079 VVDKIDLTANNQM

-2293 AVAND
+2293 AVTND

-2472 NAWHHVAL
+2472 NAWHHVAF

-2488 AIYVDG
+2488 AVYVDG
-2494 ARTLAISARKVGGI
+2494 ARTLAISASKVGGI

-2705 VNNSGKQQ
+2705 VNNGGKQQ

-3041 SLLEPGQGYMLY
+3041 SLLEPSQGYMLY

-3062 AYPSAG
+3062 AYPLAG

>member
-1 MQKELWGTSNDY
+1 MDARIVLYGNGTERLKAAK
-13 SPSIKANHRENR
+13 IKA
-25 GIPAFSLEYHV
+25 
-36 FLWYFDCPTEIPLFY
+36 
-51 WWVIVCK
+51 
-58 TVNLDKFIKFK
+58 
-69 SFKTFTM
+69 
-76 AHFYIVN
+76 
-83 YDSPPPSLRRRCGSM
+83 
-98 LIRFVLALLLALA
+98 
-111 PGASWAGEHF
+111 
-121 YDLDHAVHLH
+121 
-131 PNVNEP
+131 
-137 YINIYLCFY
+137 
-146 DTNGKDGFFTHD
+146 
-158 GGGPAIYVD
+158 
-167 GHLICNADWELA
+167 
-179 WPGNGSGNDDG
+179 
-190 LEDERGNSGW
+190 
-200 WGNTY
+200 
-205 TRTVKGTKYTVRFWD
+205 
-220 PRKAGGKFYVLLC
+220 
-233 IDMDNMEVGK
+233 
-243 THTVTVR
+243 
-250 GTWRINSG
+250 
-258 TTQLE
+258 
-263 SKTFNIGAVNI
+263 
-274 PSWYSTNFNRTNYNT
+274 
-289 VEANGTVLS
+289 EA
-298 NYGPTTVAAKNPIV
+298 
-312 VGKGSEALP
+312 
-321 TKYINPSSLPASKGL
+321 
-336 GKGTTAW
+336 
-343 SGMNMTY
+343 
-350 DDSNEKTYG
+350 
-359 NRIVHY
+359 
-365 QHSFDV
+365 
-371 IPSGQQSARTK
+371 
-382 CTLWKWDRAYLQDFV
+382 
-397 KPANITAQSDVW
+397 DVW
-409 KKQVT
+409 KKQTT
-414 ITWENFDEHSSFEG
+414 ITWENYDERSSFEG

-442 SKVIAQKLS
+442 SKVIAEKLS

-713 GTAVDGARVTLVRN
+713 GTAVDGTRVTLVRN

-777 SQTSSAPTLF
+777 SQTGSAPTLF

-1172 NLNMLRKTTGGV
+1172 NLNVLRKTTGGV

-1232 LVPPLMYKVEAQKV
+1232 MVPPLMYKVEAQKV
-1246 VATGETVGSSATVDL
+1246 VATGETVGSSVTVDL

-1510 VKSKYSYKGNTVVTD
+1510 VKTKYSYKGNTVVTD
-1525 NSLELVSHW
+1525 NSLEVVSHW

-1539 LGSGIGFIV
+1539 LGTGIGFIV

-1818 TGGGIHTSGEETDT
+1818 TGGGIHTSGEETET

-1943 TNPDGAKLTID
+1943 TNPDGGKLTID

-2443 TGLWLNAAGQLRLT
+2443 TGLWLNTAGQLRLT

-2488 AIYVDG
+2488 AVYVDG

-2518 RGAVDEATG
+2518 RGAIDEATG

-2676 VNRRQLSWSDNVVT
+2676 VNRRQLSWSDNVMT

-2705 VNNSGKQQ
+2705 VNNGGKQQ

-2838 VLLDIY
+2838 VLLNIY

-2879 TKDQIAGTYADPI
+2879 TKDQIAGTYADPV

-3041 SLLEPGQGYMLY
+3041 SLLEPSQGYMLY

-3068 QIDKTAKARARRLPP
+3068 QTDKTAKARARRLPP

-3214 KPKAAG
+3214 KPKAVG

>member
-1 MQKELWGTSNDY
+1 
-13 SPSIKANHRENR
+13 
-25 GIPAFSLEYHV
+25 
-36 FLWYFDCPTEIPLFY
+36 
-51 WWVIVCK
+51 
-58 TVNLDKFIKFK
+58 
-69 SFKTFTM
+69 
-76 AHFYIVN
+76 
-83 YDSPPPSLRRRCGSM
+83 
-98 LIRFVLALLLALA
+98 
-111 PGASWAGEHF
+111 
-121 YDLDHAVHLH
+121 
-131 PNVNEP
+131 
-137 YINIYLCFY
+137 
-146 DTNGKDGFFTHD
+146 
-158 GGGPAIYVD
+158 
-167 GHLICNADWELA
+167 
-179 WPGNGSGNDDG
+179 
-190 LEDERGNSGW
+190 
-200 WGNTY
+200 
-205 TRTVKGTKYTVRFWD
+205 
-220 PRKAGGKFYVLLC
+220 
-233 IDMDNMEVGK
+233 
-243 THTVTVR
+243 
-250 GTWRINSG
+250 
-258 TTQLE
+258 
-263 SKTFNIGAVNI
+263 
-274 PSWYSTNFNRTNYNT
+274 
-289 VEANGTVLS
+289 
-298 NYGPTTVAAKNPIV
+298 
-312 VGKGSEALP
+312 
-321 TKYINPSSLPASKGL
+321 
-336 GKGTTAW
+336 
-343 SGMNMTY
+343 
-350 DDSNEKTYG
+350 
-359 NRIVHY
+359 
-365 QHSFDV
+365 
-371 IPSGQQSARTK
+371 
-382 CTLWKWDRAYLQDFV
+382 
-397 KPANITAQSDVW
+397 
-409 KKQVT
+409 
-414 ITWENFDEHSSFEG
+414 
-428 TWSVYRYPKGKPEA
+428 
-442 SKVIAQKLS
+442 
-451 VKTHK
+451 
-456 YTDDIPDYDTDYVYE
+456 
-471 VAFIPTG
+471 
-478 MPDGKRIERL
+478 
-488 VGSIT
+488 
-493 TQVTRKFTIN
+493 
-503 GLDIDAEKTN
+503 
-513 DKSIT
+513 
-518 IKWNNQEFKGNENY
+518 
-532 VFKILRAD
+532 
-540 GDTINWEEIG
+540 
-550 SVSVSKKSQTQYS
+550 
-563 YTDSK
+563 
-568 NLQACHTYFYK
+568 
-579 VQTTMLENHTF
+579 MLENHTF

-653 TSGIASS
+653 TSGIATS

-777 SQTSSAPTLF
+777 SQTGSAPTLF

-1421 SVGHATYMW
+1421 SIGHATYMW

-1464 TNMQEGIILGFL
+1464 TNMQDGIILGFL

-1748 EEEKVRAYEDRD
+1748 EEEKIRAYEDRD

-1818 TGGGIHTSGEETDT
+1818 TGGGIHTSGEETET

-1986 NYENVGIVLASQSQ
+1986 NYKNVGIVLASQSQ

-2488 AIYVDG
+2488 AVYVDG

-2705 VNNSGKQQ
+2705 VNNGGKQQ

-2879 TKDQIAGTYADPI
+2879 TKDQIAGTYADPV

-3008 DEAFAGMQPEDGDVV
+3008 NDAFAGMQPEDGDVV

-3068 QIDKTAKARARRLPP
+3068 QIDKTVKARARRLPP

>member
-1 MQKELWGTSNDY
+1 
-13 SPSIKANHRENR
+13 
-25 GIPAFSLEYHV
+25 
-36 FLWYFDCPTEIPLFY
+36 
-51 WWVIVCK
+51 
-58 TVNLDKFIKFK
+58 
-69 SFKTFTM
+69 M

-179 WPGNGSGNDDG
+179 WPGNGSGNDGG
-190 LEDERGNSGW
+190 LEDQRGNSGW

-359 NRIVHY
+359 NRIVHF

-488 VGSIT
+488 MGSIT

-777 SQTSSAPTLF
+777 SQTGSAPTLF

-1172 NLNMLRKTTGGV
+1172 NLNMLRKTMGGV

-1315 YTVADELGSM
+1315 YTIADELGSM

-1349 MDSYTFDIDAFEQYV
+1349 MDSYTFDIYAFEQYV

-1589 PEYVGANG
+1589 PEYVGTNG

-1818 TGGGIHTSGEETDT
+1818 TGGGIHTSGEETET

-2488 AIYVDG
+2488 AVYVDG

-2705 VNNSGKQQ
+2705 VNNGGKQQ

-2730 GTTDP
+2730 GTTDA

-2879 TKDQIAGTYADPI
+2879 TKDQIAGTYADPV

-3008 DEAFAGMQPEDGDVV
+3008 NDAFAGMQPEDGDVV

-3068 QIDKTAKARARRLPP
+3068 QIDKTVKARARRLPP

-3214 KPKAAG
+3214 NPKAAG

>member
-1 MQKELWGTSNDY
+1 
-13 SPSIKANHRENR
+13 
-25 GIPAFSLEYHV
+25 
-36 FLWYFDCPTEIPLFY
+36 
-51 WWVIVCK
+51 
-58 TVNLDKFIKFK
+58 
-69 SFKTFTM
+69 
-76 AHFYIVN
+76 
-83 YDSPPPSLRRRCGSM
+83 
-98 LIRFVLALLLALA
+98 
-111 PGASWAGEHF
+111 
-121 YDLDHAVHLH
+121 
-131 PNVNEP
+131 
-137 YINIYLCFY
+137 
-146 DTNGKDGFFTHD
+146 
-158 GGGPAIYVD
+158 
-167 GHLICNADWELA
+167 
-179 WPGNGSGNDDG
+179 
-190 LEDERGNSGW
+190 
-200 WGNTY
+200 
-205 TRTVKGTKYTVRFWD
+205 
-220 PRKAGGKFYVLLC
+220 
-233 IDMDNMEVGK
+233 
-243 THTVTVR
+243 
-250 GTWRINSG
+250 
-258 TTQLE
+258 
-263 SKTFNIGAVNI
+263 
-274 PSWYSTNFNRTNYNT
+274 
-289 VEANGTVLS
+289 
-298 NYGPTTVAAKNPIV
+298 
-312 VGKGSEALP
+312 
-321 TKYINPSSLPASKGL
+321 
-336 GKGTTAW
+336 
-343 SGMNMTY
+343 
-350 DDSNEKTYG
+350 
-359 NRIVHY
+359 
-365 QHSFDV
+365 
-371 IPSGQQSARTK
+371 
-382 CTLWKWDRAYLQDFV
+382 
-397 KPANITAQSDVW
+397 
-409 KKQVT
+409 
-414 ITWENFDEHSSFEG
+414 
-428 TWSVYRYPKGKPEA
+428 
-442 SKVIAQKLS
+442 
-451 VKTHK
+451 
-456 YTDDIPDYDTDYVYE
+456 
-471 VAFIPTG
+471 
-478 MPDGKRIERL
+478 
-488 VGSIT
+488 
-493 TQVTRKFTIN
+493 
-503 GLDIDAEKTN
+503 
-513 DKSIT
+513 
-518 IKWNNQEFKGNENY
+518 
-532 VFKILRAD
+532 
-540 GDTINWEEIG
+540 
-550 SVSVSKKSQTQYS
+550 
-563 YTDSK
+563 
-568 NLQACHTYFYK
+568 
-579 VQTTMLENHTF
+579 
-590 VSENYVM
+590 
-597 GNLLGESQVTSLT
+597 
-610 ATKGDYNGLV
+610 
-620 KLSWEVHQVGNS
+620 
-632 ITRYELMRT
+632 MRT

-1818 TGGGIHTSGEETDT
+1818 TGGGIHTSGEETET

-2079 VVDKKDLTANNQM
+2079 VVDKKDLTANNQI

-2488 AIYVDG
+2488 AVYVDG

-2705 VNNSGKQQ
+2705 VNNGGKQQ

-2879 TKDQIAGTYADPI
+2879 TKDQIAGTYADPV

-2994 WNWIAYNATSAMSL
+2994 WNWIAYNATSAMSP

-3062 AYPSAG
+3062 AYPLAG

-3177 FNPFVINFDTTT
+3177 FNPFIINFDTTT

>member
-1 MQKELWGTSNDY
+1 
-13 SPSIKANHRENR
+13 
-25 GIPAFSLEYHV
+25 
-36 FLWYFDCPTEIPLFY
+36 
-51 WWVIVCK
+51 
-58 TVNLDKFIKFK
+58 
-69 SFKTFTM
+69 M

-83 YDSPPPSLRRRCGSM
+83 YDSPPPSLRRRCGCM

-121 YDLDHAVHLH
+121 YNLDHAVWHH
-131 PNVNEP
+131 PTVDEP

-158 GGGPAIYVD
+158 RGGPAIYVD
-167 GHLICNADWELA
+167 GQFICNADWELA
-179 WPGNGSGNDDG
+179 WPGSGNGNDDG

-205 TRTVKGTKYTVRFWD
+205 TRTLNGTKYTVRFWD

-243 THTVTVR
+243 THSVTVM

-258 TTQLE
+258 TTQME
-263 SKTFNIGAVNI
+263 SKTFDIAAVNI
-274 PSWYSTNFNRTNYNT
+274 PSWYSTYFNRTNYNT

-298 NYGPTTVAAKNPIV
+298 NYGPTTVAAKNPFV
-312 VGKGSEALP
+312 VGTESYALP
-321 TKYINPSSLPASKGL
+321 TKYINPSSLPVSKGFS
-336 GKGTTAW
+336 KGTTAW
-343 SGMNMTY
+343 SGMTMGY
-350 DDSNEKTYG
+350 DDSNENQYG
-359 NRIVHY
+359 DRIVHY
-365 QHSFDV
+365 QHSLGV
-371 IPSGQQSARTK
+371 NPNGRSY
-382 CTLWKWDRAYLQDFV
+382 CTLWKWDRAFLHDFV
-397 KPANITAQSDVW
+397 KAAKIKAEADVW
-409 KKQVT
+409 KKQTT
-414 ITWENFDEHSSFEG
+414 ITWENYDERSSFEG

-456 YTDDIPDYDTDYVYE
+456 YTDDIPDYDSDYVYE

-653 TSGIASS
+653 TSGIATS

-727 NDNASDIS
+727 NDNASDIC

-777 SQTSSAPTLF
+777 SQTGSAPTLF

-1297 QFNVMQRGN
+1297 QFNVMQQGN

-1818 TGGGIHTSGEETDT
+1818 TGGGIHTSGEETET

-2488 AIYVDG
+2488 AVYVDG

-2518 RGAVDEATG
+2518 RGAIDEATG

-2655 TVREVRDENGNYS
+2655 SVREVRDENGNYS

-2705 VNNSGKQQ
+2705 VNNGGKQQ

-2772 NLTVTGDEPEWMVD
+2772 NLTVTGDEPEWMAD

-3068 QIDKTAKARARRLPP
+3068 QIDKTVKARARRLPP

-3167 YESDGIVGST
+3167 YKSDGIVGST

>member
-1 MQKELWGTSNDY
+1 
-13 SPSIKANHRENR
+13 
-25 GIPAFSLEYHV
+25 
-36 FLWYFDCPTEIPLFY
+36 
-51 WWVIVCK
+51 
-58 TVNLDKFIKFK
+58 
-69 SFKTFTM
+69 M

-83 YDSPPPSLRRRCGSM
+83 HDSPPPSLRRRCGSM

-121 YDLDHAVHLH
+121 YDLDNAVHLH

-179 WPGNGSGNDDG
+179 WPGNGSGNNDG
-190 LEDERGNSGW
+190 LEDQRGNSGW

-220 PRKAGGKFYVLLC
+220 PRKAGGKFYALLC

-777 SQTSSAPTLF
+777 SQTGSAPTLF

-843 TTVDAVDTMSVATVP
+843 TTVNAVDTMSVATVP

-1325 KVSDIYS
+1325 KVNDIYS

-1818 TGGGIHTSGEETDT
+1818 TGGGIHTSGEETET

-2180 NFLVTGVLNGA
+2180 NFLVTGVLNSA

-2488 AIYVDG
+2488 AVYVDG

-2705 VNNSGKQQ
+2705 VNNGGKQQ

-3062 AYPSAG
+3062 AYPLAG

>member
-1 MQKELWGTSNDY
+1 
-13 SPSIKANHRENR
+13 
-25 GIPAFSLEYHV
+25 
-36 FLWYFDCPTEIPLFY
+36 
-51 WWVIVCK
+51 
-58 TVNLDKFIKFK
+58 
-69 SFKTFTM
+69 M

-167 GHLICNADWELA
+167 GHLICHADWELA

-190 LEDERGNSGW
+190 LEDQRGNSGW

-312 VGKGSEALP
+312 VGKGSESLP
-321 TKYINPSSLPASKGL
+321 TKYINPSSLPASKGFS
-336 GKGTTAW
+336 KGTTAW

-456 YTDDIPDYDTDYVYE
+456 YTDDIPDYDSDYVYE

-1496 PPGTASSAQWTTGT
+1496 PPGTASSVQWTTGT

-1818 TGGGIHTSGEETDT
+1818 TGGGIHTSGEETET

-1859 YSPIFRTRGGQTS
+1859 YSPIFRTRGGQTA

-2079 VVDKKDLTANNQM
+2079 VVDKIDLTANNQM

-2401 GTSHVGVMMAECSP
+2401 GTSHVGVMIAECSP

-2488 AIYVDG
+2488 AVYVDG
-2494 ARTLAISARKVGGI
+2494 ARTLAISASKVGGI

-2601 AVSGKNIAYTDEAP
+2601 AVSGKNIAYTNEAP

-2705 VNNSGKQQ
+2705 VNNGGKQQ

-2892 LLNALDYQEQ
+2892 LLNAIDYQEQ

-3041 SLLEPGQGYMLY
+3041 SLLEPSQGYMLY

-3062 AYPSAG
+3062 AYPLAG

-3177 FNPFVINFDTTT
+3177 FNPFVINFDTMT

>member
-1 MQKELWGTSNDY
+1 MKLKNL
-13 SPSIKANHRENR
+13 PSI
-25 GIPAFSLEYHV
+25 F
-36 FLWYFDCPTEIPLFY
+36 PL
-51 WWVIVCK
+51 
-58 TVNLDKFIKFK
+58 
-69 SFKTFTM
+69 S
-76 AHFYIVN
+76 
-83 YDSPPPSLRRRCGSM
+83 R
-98 LIRFVLALLLALA
+98 
-111 PGASWAGEHF
+111 
-121 YDLDHAVHLH
+121 
-131 PNVNEP
+131 
-137 YINIYLCFY
+137 
-146 DTNGKDGFFTHD
+146 
-158 GGGPAIYVD
+158 
-167 GHLICNADWELA
+167 
-179 WPGNGSGNDDG
+179 
-190 LEDERGNSGW
+190 
-200 WGNTY
+200 
-205 TRTVKGTKYTVRFWD
+205 
-220 PRKAGGKFYVLLC
+220 
-233 IDMDNMEVGK
+233 
-243 THTVTVR
+243 
-250 GTWRINSG
+250 
-258 TTQLE
+258 
-263 SKTFNIGAVNI
+263 
-274 PSWYSTNFNRTNYNT
+274 
-289 VEANGTVLS
+289 
-298 NYGPTTVAAKNPIV
+298 
-312 VGKGSEALP
+312 
-321 TKYINPSSLPASKGL
+321 
-336 GKGTTAW
+336 
-343 SGMNMTY
+343 
-350 DDSNEKTYG
+350 
-359 NRIVHY
+359 
-365 QHSFDV
+365 
-371 IPSGQQSARTK
+371 
-382 CTLWKWDRAYLQDFV
+382 
-397 KPANITAQSDVW
+397 
-409 KKQVT
+409 
-414 ITWENFDEHSSFEG
+414 
-428 TWSVYRYPKGKPEA
+428 
-442 SKVIAQKLS
+442 
-451 VKTHK
+451 
-456 YTDDIPDYDTDYVYE
+456 
-471 VAFIPTG
+471 
-478 MPDGKRIERL
+478 
-488 VGSIT
+488 
-493 TQVTRKFTIN
+493 
-503 GLDIDAEKTN
+503 
-513 DKSIT
+513 
-518 IKWNNQEFKGNENY
+518 
-532 VFKILRAD
+532 
-540 GDTINWEEIG
+540 DTINWEEIG

-777 SQTSSAPTLF
+777 SQTGSAPTLF

-843 TTVDAVDTMSVATVP
+843 TTVDAVDTMSVATVS

-1325 KVSDIYS
+1325 KVNDIYS

-1818 TGGGIHTSGEETDT
+1818 TGGGIHTSGEETET

-2488 AIYVDG
+2488 AVYVDG

-2705 VNNSGKQQ
+2705 VNNGGKQQ

-2772 NLTVTGDEPEWMVD
+2772 NLTVTGDEPEWMAD

-3177 FNPFVINFDTTT
+3177 FNPFVINFNTTT

-3196 DADENTEWFT
+3196 DADENTERFT

>member
-1 MQKELWGTSNDY
+1 
-13 SPSIKANHRENR
+13 
-25 GIPAFSLEYHV
+25 
-36 FLWYFDCPTEIPLFY
+36 
-51 WWVIVCK
+51 
-58 TVNLDKFIKFK
+58 
-69 SFKTFTM
+69 M

-83 YDSPPPSLRRRCGSM
+83 YDSPPPSFRRRCGCM

-121 YDLDHAVHLH
+121 YNLDHAVWHH
-131 PNVNEP
+131 PTVDEP

-158 GGGPAIYVD
+158 RGGPAIYVD
-167 GHLICNADWELA
+167 GQFICHADWELA
-179 WPGNGSGNDDG
+179 WPGSGNGNDDG

-205 TRTVKGTKYTVRFWD
+205 TRTLNGTKYTVRFWD

-243 THTVTVR
+243 THSVTVM

-258 TTQLE
+258 TTQME
-263 SKTFNIGAVNI
+263 SKTFDIAAVNI
-274 PSWYSTNFNRTNYNT
+274 PSWYSTYFNRTNYNT
-289 VEANGTVLS
+289 VEANGTILS
-298 NYGPTTVAAKNPIV
+298 NYGPTTVAAKNPFV
-312 VGKGSEALP
+312 VGTESYALP
-321 TKYINPSSLPASKGL
+321 TKYINPSSLPVSKGFS
-336 GKGTTAW
+336 KGTTAW
-343 SGMNMTY
+343 SGMTMGY
-350 DDSNEKTYG
+350 DDSNENQYG
-359 NRIVHY
+359 DRIVHY
-365 QHSFDV
+365 QHSLGV
-371 IPSGQQSARTK
+371 NPNGRSY
-382 CTLWKWDRAYLQDFV
+382 CTLWKWDRAFLHDFV
-397 KPANITAQSDVW
+397 KAAKIKAEADVW
-409 KKQVT
+409 KKQTT
-414 ITWENFDEHSSFEG
+414 ITWENYDEHSSFEG

-493 TQVTRKFTIN
+493 TQATRKFTIN

-843 TTVDAVDTMSVATVP
+843 TTVDAADTMSVATVP

-1315 YTVADELGSM
+1315 YTIADELGSM

-1818 TGGGIHTSGEETDT
+1818 TGGGIHTSGEETET

-2488 AIYVDG
+2488 AVYVDG

-2645 AAIDGSTLNF
+2645 AAIDGTTLNF

-2705 VNNSGKQQ
+2705 VNNGGKQQ

-2879 TKDQIAGTYADPI
+2879 TKDQIAGTYADPV

-3062 AYPSAG
+3062 AYPLAG

>member
-1 MQKELWGTSNDY
+1 
-13 SPSIKANHRENR
+13 
-25 GIPAFSLEYHV
+25 
-36 FLWYFDCPTEIPLFY
+36 
-51 WWVIVCK
+51 
-58 TVNLDKFIKFK
+58 
-69 SFKTFTM
+69 M

-83 YDSPPPSLRRRCGSM
+83 YDSPPPSLRRRCGCM

-121 YDLDHAVHLH
+121 YNLDHAVWHH
-131 PNVNEP
+131 PTVDEP

-158 GGGPAIYVD
+158 RGGPAIYVD
-167 GHLICNADWELA
+167 GQFICNADWELA
-179 WPGNGSGNDDG
+179 WPGSGNGNDDG

-205 TRTVKGTKYTVRFWD
+205 TRTLNDTKYTVRFWD

-336 GKGTTAW
+336 SKGTTAW

-359 NRIVHY
+359 NRIVHF

-777 SQTSSAPTLF
+777 SQTGSAPTLF

-1109 EVGTRLTFN
+1109 EVGTRLIFN

-1172 NLNMLRKTTGGV
+1172 NLNVLRKTTGGV
-1184 VSYEVNP
+1184 LSYEVNP

-1205 HAWRGAGSADAKK
+1205 QAWRGAGSADAKK

-1232 LVPPLMYKVEAQKV
+1232 MVPPLIYKVEAQKV

-1338 VYKYGAPLFIE
+1338 VYKYGAPLFVE

-1525 NSLELVSHW
+1525 NSLEVVSHW

-1818 TGGGIHTSGEETDT
+1818 TGGGIHTSGEETET

-2386 ESWYINNENKAVKLN
+2386 ESWYINNENKAVKLD

-2488 AIYVDG
+2488 AVYVDG

-2645 AAIDGSTLNF
+2645 TAIDGSTLNF

-2879 TKDQIAGTYADPI
+2879 TKDQIAGTYADPV

-3068 QIDKTAKARARRLPP
+3068 QIDKTVKARARRLPP

-3235 TETVTITDREIE
+3235 KETVTITDREIE

>member
-1 MQKELWGTSNDY
+1 
-13 SPSIKANHRENR
+13 
-25 GIPAFSLEYHV
+25 
-36 FLWYFDCPTEIPLFY
+36 
-51 WWVIVCK
+51 
-58 TVNLDKFIKFK
+58 
-69 SFKTFTM
+69 M

-179 WPGNGSGNDDG
+179 WPGNGSGNNDG
-190 LEDERGNSGW
+190 LEDQRGNSGW

-456 YTDDIPDYDTDYVYE
+456 YTDDIPDYDSDYVYE

-1197 SATDTIAS
+1197 SDTDTIAS

-1338 VYKYGAPLFIE
+1338 VYKYGAPLFVE

-1716 TMKIGDPTKSCSD
+1716 IMKIGDPTKSCSD

-1818 TGGGIHTSGEETDT
+1818 TGGGIHTSGEETET

-2488 AIYVDG
+2488 AVYVDG

-2705 VNNSGKQQ
+2705 VNNGGKQQ

-2879 TKDQIAGTYADPI
+2879 TKDQIAGTYADPV

-3068 QIDKTAKARARRLPP
+3068 QIDKTVKARARRLPP

-3225 RYDSEARRTV
+3225 RYDSEAHRTV

>member
-1 MQKELWGTSNDY
+1 
-13 SPSIKANHRENR
+13 
-25 GIPAFSLEYHV
+25 
-36 FLWYFDCPTEIPLFY
+36 
-51 WWVIVCK
+51 
-58 TVNLDKFIKFK
+58 
-69 SFKTFTM
+69 M

-83 YDSPPPSLRRRCGSM
+83 YDSPPPSLRRRCGCM

-121 YDLDHAVHLH
+121 YNLDHAVWHH
-131 PNVNEP
+131 PTVDEP

-158 GGGPAIYVD
+158 RGGPAIYVD
-167 GHLICNADWELA
+167 GQFICNADWELA
-179 WPGNGSGNDDG
+179 WPGSGNGNDDG

-205 TRTVKGTKYTVRFWD
+205 TRTLNGTKYTVRFWD

-243 THTVTVR
+243 THSVTVM

-258 TTQLE
+258 TTQME
-263 SKTFNIGAVNI
+263 SKTFDIAAVNI
-274 PSWYSTNFNRTNYNT
+274 PSWYSTYFNRTNYNT

-298 NYGPTTVAAKNPIV
+298 NYGPTTVAAKNPFV
-312 VGKGSEALP
+312 VGTESYALP
-321 TKYINPSSLPASKGL
+321 TKYINPSSLPVSKGFS
-336 GKGTTAW
+336 KGTTAW
-343 SGMNMTY
+343 SGMTMGY
-350 DDSNEKTYG
+350 DDSNENQYG
-359 NRIVHY
+359 DRIVHY
-365 QHSFDV
+365 QHSLGV
-371 IPSGQQSARTK
+371 NPNGRSY
-382 CTLWKWDRAYLQDFV
+382 CTLWKWDRAFLHDFV
-397 KPANITAQSDVW
+397 KAAKIKAEADVW
-409 KKQVT
+409 KKQTT
-414 ITWENFDEHSSFEG
+414 ITWENYDERSSFEG

-807 LLLNNGTDATAT
+807 LLLNNGTDAKAT

-1172 NLNMLRKTTGGV
+1172 NLNVLRKTTGGV
-1184 VSYEVNP
+1184 LSYEVNP

-1315 YTVADELGSM
+1315 YTVADELGSK

-1525 NSLELVSHW
+1525 NSLEVVSHW

-1539 LGSGIGFIV
+1539 LGTGIGFIV

-1748 EEEKVRAYEDRD
+1748 EEEKVRAYEERD

-1793 GLAHVIGRTGFQIA
+1793 GLAHVVGRTGFQIA

-1818 TGGGIHTSGEETDT
+1818 TGGGIHTSGEETET

-2488 AIYVDG
+2488 AVYVDG

-2705 VNNSGKQQ
+2705 VNNGGKQQ

-3008 DEAFAGMQPEDGDVV
+3008 DEAFAGMQPEGGDVV

-3062 AYPSAG
+3062 AYPLAG

-3225 RYDSEARRTV
+3225 RYDSEAHRTV

>member
-1 MQKELWGTSNDY
+1 
-13 SPSIKANHRENR
+13 
-25 GIPAFSLEYHV
+25 
-36 FLWYFDCPTEIPLFY
+36 
-51 WWVIVCK
+51 
-58 TVNLDKFIKFK
+58 
-69 SFKTFTM
+69 M

-179 WPGNGSGNDDG
+179 WPGNGSGNNDG
-190 LEDERGNSGW
+190 LEDQRGNSGW

-336 GKGTTAW
+336 SKGTTAW

-749 FLALSS
+749 FLTLSS

-901 LTKADIL
+901 LTKADIQ

-960 TSNTVLPTEHQF
+960 PSNTVLPTEHQF

-1046 TNYPVEGAQFT
+1046 TNYPVEGAQFA

-1364 NKDDKQNHVTEKV
+1364 NKDDKQNPVTEKV

-1453 RAYMWDPAGDG
+1453 RAYMWDPDGDG

-1748 EEEKVRAYEDRD
+1748 EEEKIRAYEDRD

-1818 TGGGIHTSGEETDT
+1818 TGGGIHTSGEETET

-1986 NYENVGIVLASQSQ
+1986 NYKNVGIVLASQSQ

-2274 WGYLHI
+2274 WSYLHI

-2457 SADNTFEAS
+2457 SADKTFEAS

-2488 AIYVDG
+2488 AVYVDG

-2705 VNNSGKQQ
+2705 VNNGGKQQ

-2879 TKDQIAGTYADPI
+2879 TKDQIAGTYADPV

-3068 QIDKTAKARARRLPP
+3068 QIDKTVKARARRLPP

>member
-1 MQKELWGTSNDY
+1 MK
-13 SPSIKANHRENR
+13 
-25 GIPAFSLEYHV
+25 
-36 FLWYFDCPTEIPLFY
+36 
-51 WWVIVCK
+51 
-58 TVNLDKFIKFK
+58 
-69 SFKTFTM
+69 
-76 AHFYIVN
+76 HFYFVN
-83 YDSPPPSLRRRCGSM
+83 YYSPPPSLRRRCGSM

-146 DTNGKDGFFTHD
+146 DTNGKDGFFTHE

-190 LEDERGNSGW
+190 LEDQRGNSGW

-289 VEANGTVLS
+289 VEANGTILS
-298 NYGPTTVAAKNPIV
+298 NYGPTTVAAKNPFV
-312 VGKGSEALP
+312 VGTESYALP

-713 GTAVDGARVTLVRN
+713 GTAVDGTRVTLVRN

-777 SQTSSAPTLF
+777 SQTGSAPTLF

-882 ADRTFSGYID
+882 ADHTFSGYID

-1191 ETVEVK
+1191 ETMEVK

-1807 GVGITATVTTD
+1807 GVGLTATVTTD
-1818 TGGGIHTSGEETDT
+1818 TGGGIHTSGEETET

-2120 CTYGTSEIYNTSK
+2120 CTYGISEIYNTSK

-2199 YLADMAEAAKT
+2199 YLADMDEAAKT

-2250 DDGTLTVIVGT
+2250 DDGRLTVIVGT

-2298 ENTVSLFAD
+2298 ENTISLFAD

-2488 AIYVDG
+2488 AVYVDG

-2705 VNNSGKQQ
+2705 VNNGGKQQ

-2879 TKDQIAGTYADPI
+2879 TKDQIAGTYADPV

-2994 WNWIAYNATSAMSL
+2994 WNWIAYNATSAMSP

-3062 AYPSAG
+3062 AYPLAG

>member
-1 MQKELWGTSNDY
+1 
-13 SPSIKANHRENR
+13 
-25 GIPAFSLEYHV
+25 
-36 FLWYFDCPTEIPLFY
+36 
-51 WWVIVCK
+51 
-58 TVNLDKFIKFK
+58 
-69 SFKTFTM
+69 M

-190 LEDERGNSGW
+190 LEDQRGNSGW

-336 GKGTTAW
+336 SKGTTAW

-359 NRIVHY
+359 NRIVHF

-777 SQTSSAPTLF
+777 SQTGSAPTLF

-843 TTVDAVDTMSVATVP
+843 TTVDAVDTMSVATVS

-1349 MDSYTFDIDAFEQYV
+1349 MNSYTFDIDAFEQYV

-1622 DVTLG
+1622 NVTLG

-1818 TGGGIHTSGEETDT
+1818 TGGGIHTSGEETET

-2079 VVDKKDLTANNQM
+2079 VVDKKDLTANNQI

-2488 AIYVDG
+2488 AVYVDG

-2705 VNNSGKQQ
+2705 VNNGGKQQ

-2879 TKDQIAGTYADPI
+2879 TKDQIAGTYADPV

-2994 WNWIAYNATSAMSL
+2994 WNWIAYNATSAMSP

-3062 AYPSAG
+3062 AYPLAG

>member
-1 MQKELWGTSNDY
+1 
-13 SPSIKANHRENR
+13 
-25 GIPAFSLEYHV
+25 
-36 FLWYFDCPTEIPLFY
+36 
-51 WWVIVCK
+51 
-58 TVNLDKFIKFK
+58 
-69 SFKTFTM
+69 M

-167 GHLICNADWELA
+167 GHLICHADWELA
-179 WPGNGSGNDDG
+179 WPGNGSGNNDG
-190 LEDERGNSGW
+190 LEDQRGNSGW

-1818 TGGGIHTSGEETDT
+1818 TGGGIHTSGEETET

-1859 YSPIFRTRGGQTS
+1859 YSPIFRTRGGQTA

-2079 VVDKKDLTANNQM
+2079 VVDKIDLTANNQM

-2472 NAWHHVAL
+2472 NAWHHVAF

-2488 AIYVDG
+2488 AVYVDG
-2494 ARTLAISARKVGGI
+2494 ARTLAISASKVGGI

-2601 AVSGKNIAYTDEAP
+2601 AVSGKNIAYTNEAP

-2705 VNNSGKQQ
+2705 VNNGGKQQ

-3068 QIDKTAKARARRLPP
+3068 QIDKTVKARARRLPP

-3177 FNPFVINFDTTT
+3177 FNPFVINFDTMT

>member
-1 MQKELWGTSNDY
+1 MK
-13 SPSIKANHRENR
+13 
-25 GIPAFSLEYHV
+25 
-36 FLWYFDCPTEIPLFY
+36 
-51 WWVIVCK
+51 
-58 TVNLDKFIKFK
+58 
-69 SFKTFTM
+69 
-76 AHFYIVN
+76 HFYFVN
-83 YDSPPPSLRRRCGSM
+83 YYSPPPSFRRRCGCM

-121 YDLDHAVHLH
+121 YNLDHAVWHH
-131 PNVNEP
+131 PTVDEP

-158 GGGPAIYVD
+158 RGGPAIYVD
-167 GHLICNADWELA
+167 GQFICNADWELA
-179 WPGNGSGNDDG
+179 WPGSGNGNDDG

-205 TRTVKGTKYTVRFWD
+205 TRTLNGTKYTVRFWD

-321 TKYINPSSLPASKGL
+321 TKYINPSSLPVSKGFS
-336 GKGTTAW
+336 KGTTAW
-343 SGMNMTY
+343 SGMTMGY
-350 DDSNEKTYG
+350 DDSKENQYG
-359 NRIVHY
+359 DRIVHY
-365 QHSFDV
+365 QHSLGV
-371 IPSGQQSARTK
+371 NPNGRSY
-382 CTLWKWDRAYLQDFV
+382 CTLWKWDRAFLHDFV
-397 KPANITAQSDVW
+397 KAAKIKAEADVW
-409 KKQVT
+409 KKQTT
-414 ITWENFDEHSSFEG
+414 ITWENYDEHSSFEG

-777 SQTSSAPTLF
+777 SQTGSAPTLF

-1046 TNYPVEGAQFT
+1046 TNYPVEGAQFA

-1172 NLNMLRKTTGGV
+1172 NLNMLRKTMGGV

-1338 VYKYGAPLFIE
+1338 VYKYGAPLFVE

-1364 NKDDKQNHVTEKV
+1364 NKDDKQNPVTEKV

-1716 TMKIGDPTKSCSD
+1716 TMKIGDPTKSCND
-1729 EIVWYNDQIENW
+1729 QIVWYNDQIENW

-1748 EEEKVRAYEDRD
+1748 EEEKIRAYEDRD

-1818 TGGGIHTSGEETDT
+1818 TGGGIHTSGEETET

-2488 AIYVDG
+2488 AVYVDG

-2705 VNNSGKQQ
+2705 VNNGGKQQ

-2879 TKDQIAGTYADPI
+2879 TKDQIAGTYADPV

>member
-1 MQKELWGTSNDY
+1 
-13 SPSIKANHRENR
+13 
-25 GIPAFSLEYHV
+25 
-36 FLWYFDCPTEIPLFY
+36 
-51 WWVIVCK
+51 
-58 TVNLDKFIKFK
+58 
-69 SFKTFTM
+69 M

-121 YDLDHAVHLH
+121 YNLDHAVWHH
-131 PNVNEP
+131 PTVDEP

-158 GGGPAIYVD
+158 RGGPAIYVD
-167 GHLICNADWELA
+167 GQFICNADWELA
-179 WPGNGSGNDDG
+179 WPGSGNGNDDG

-205 TRTVKGTKYTVRFWD
+205 TRTLNGTKYTVRFWD

-243 THTVTVR
+243 THSVTVM

-258 TTQLE
+258 TTQME
-263 SKTFNIGAVNI
+263 SKTFDIAAVNI
-274 PSWYSTNFNRTNYNT
+274 PSWYSTYFNRTNYNT

-298 NYGPTTVAAKNPIV
+298 NYGPTTVTAKNPFV
-312 VGKGSEALP
+312 VGTESYALP
-321 TKYINPSSLPASKGL
+321 TKYINPSSLPVSKGFS
-336 GKGTTAW
+336 KGTTAW
-343 SGMNMTY
+343 SGMTMGY
-350 DDSNEKTYG
+350 DDSNENQYG
-359 NRIVHY
+359 DRIVHY

-428 TWSVYRYPKGKPEA
+428 TWSVYRYSKGKPEA

-682 SCDEQE
+682 SCNEQE

-767 SVQMFVRPDD
+767 SVQMLVRPDD

-892 EMRVFSGRA
+892 EMRVFCGRA

-1246 VATGETVGSSATVDL
+1246 VATGETVGSSVTVDL

-1818 TGGGIHTSGEETDT
+1818 TGGGIHTSGEETET

-2199 YLADMAEAAKT
+2199 YLADMTEAAKT

-2443 TGLWLNAAGQLRLT
+2443 TGLWLNTAGQLRLT

-2488 AIYVDG
+2488 AVYVDG

-2645 AAIDGSTLNF
+2645 AAIDESTLNF

-2705 VNNSGKQQ
+2705 VNNGGKQQ

-2879 TKDQIAGTYADPI
+2879 TKDQIAGTYADPV

-3177 FNPFVINFDTTT
+3177 FNPFIINFDTTT

>member
-1 MQKELWGTSNDY
+1 
-13 SPSIKANHRENR
+13 
-25 GIPAFSLEYHV
+25 
-36 FLWYFDCPTEIPLFY
+36 
-51 WWVIVCK
+51 
-58 TVNLDKFIKFK
+58 
-69 SFKTFTM
+69 M

-83 YDSPPPSLRRRCGSM
+83 YDSPPPSFRRRCGCM

-121 YDLDHAVHLH
+121 YNLDHAVWHH
-131 PNVNEP
+131 PTVDEP

-158 GGGPAIYVD
+158 RGGPAIYVD
-167 GHLICNADWELA
+167 GQFICHADWELA
-179 WPGNGSGNDDG
+179 WPGSGNGNDDG
-190 LEDERGNSGW
+190 LEDQRGNSGW

-205 TRTVKGTKYTVRFWD
+205 TRTLNDTKYTVRFWD

-243 THTVTVR
+243 THSVTVM

-258 TTQLE
+258 TTQME
-263 SKTFNIGAVNI
+263 SKTFDIAAVNI
-274 PSWYSTNFNRTNYNT
+274 PSWYSTYFNRTNYNT
-289 VEANGTVLS
+289 VEANGTILS

-336 GKGTTAW
+336 SKGTTAW

-777 SQTSSAPTLF
+777 SQTGSAPTLF

-972 GIFGITDA
+972 CIFGITDA

-1057 VDGTLCSKDGEVIT
+1057 VDGTLYSKDGEVIT

-1172 NLNMLRKTTGGV
+1172 NLNVLRKTTGGV

-1232 LVPPLMYKVEAQKV
+1232 MVPPLMYKVEAQKV
-1246 VATGETVGSSATVDL
+1246 VATGETVGSSANVDL

-1315 YTVADELGSM
+1315 YTIADELGSM

-1349 MDSYTFDIDAFEQYV
+1349 MDSYTFDIYAFEQYV

-1748 EEEKVRAYEDRD
+1748 EEEKIRAYEDRD

-1818 TGGGIHTSGEETDT
+1818 TGGGIHTSGEETET

-2488 AIYVDG
+2488 AVYVDG

-2705 VNNSGKQQ
+2705 VNNGGKQQ

-2879 TKDQIAGTYADPI
+2879 AKDQIAGTYADPI

-2932 AEVTMAKSQTGFME
+2932 TEVTMAKSQTGFME

-3107 DGNELPGAE
+3107 DGNELLGAE

-3129 YTNDAGLAYVTI
+3129 YTNDARLAYVTI

-3220 IYIRK
+3220 IYIHK

>member
-1 MQKELWGTSNDY
+1 
-13 SPSIKANHRENR
+13 
-25 GIPAFSLEYHV
+25 
-36 FLWYFDCPTEIPLFY
+36 
-51 WWVIVCK
+51 
-58 TVNLDKFIKFK
+58 
-69 SFKTFTM
+69 M

-83 YDSPPPSLRRRCGSM
+83 YDSPPPSLRRRCGCM

-121 YDLDHAVHLH
+121 YNLDHAVWHH
-131 PNVNEP
+131 PTVDEP

-158 GGGPAIYVD
+158 RGGPAIYVD
-167 GHLICNADWELA
+167 GQFICHADWELA
-179 WPGNGSGNDDG
+179 WPGSGNGNDDG

-205 TRTVKGTKYTVRFWD
+205 TRTLNGTKYTVRFWD

-243 THTVTVR
+243 THSVTVM

-258 TTQLE
+258 TTQME
-263 SKTFNIGAVNI
+263 SKTFDIAAVNI
-274 PSWYSTNFNRTNYNT
+274 PSWYSTYFNRTNYNT

-298 NYGPTTVAAKNPIV
+298 NYGPTTVAAKNPFV
-312 VGKGSEALP
+312 VGTESYALP
-321 TKYINPSSLPASKGL
+321 TKYINPSSLPVSKGFS
-336 GKGTTAW
+336 KGTTAW
-343 SGMNMTY
+343 SGMTMGY
-350 DDSNEKTYG
+350 DDSNENQYG
-359 NRIVHY
+359 DRIVHY
-365 QHSFDV
+365 QHSLGV
-371 IPSGQQSARTK
+371 NPNGRSY
-382 CTLWKWDRAYLQDFV
+382 CTLWKWDRAFLHDFV
-397 KPANITAQSDVW
+397 KAAKIKAEADVW
-409 KKQVT
+409 KKQTT
-414 ITWENFDEHSSFEG
+414 ITWENYDERSSFEG

-442 SKVIAQKLS
+442 SKVIAEKLS

-767 SVQMFVRPDD
+767 SVQMLVRPDD

-892 EMRVFSGRA
+892 EMRVFCGRA

-1093 TGHVF
+1093 TGHIF

-1172 NLNMLRKTTGGV
+1172 NLNVLRKTTGGV
-1184 VSYEVNP
+1184 LSYEVNP

-1205 HAWRGAGSADAKK
+1205 QAWRGAGSADAKK

-1232 LVPPLMYKVEAQKV
+1232 MVPPLMYKVEAQKV

-1268 SDTLYNSNK
+1268 SDTLYNSNN

-1818 TGGGIHTSGEETDT
+1818 TGGGIHTSGEETET

-2199 YLADMAEAAKT
+2199 YLADMAETAKT

-2488 AIYVDG
+2488 AVYVDG

-2705 VNNSGKQQ
+2705 VNNGGKQQ

-2879 TKDQIAGTYADPI
+2879 TKDQIAGTYADPV

-3041 SLLEPGQGYMLY
+3041 SLLEPSQGYMLY

-3062 AYPSAG
+3062 AYPLAG

-3214 KPKAAG
+3214 NPKAEG

>member
-1 MQKELWGTSNDY
+1 
-13 SPSIKANHRENR
+13 
-25 GIPAFSLEYHV
+25 
-36 FLWYFDCPTEIPLFY
+36 
-51 WWVIVCK
+51 
-58 TVNLDKFIKFK
+58 
-69 SFKTFTM
+69 
-76 AHFYIVN
+76 
-83 YDSPPPSLRRRCGSM
+83 M

-121 YDLDHAVHLH
+121 YNLDHAVWHH
-131 PNVNEP
+131 PTVDEP

-158 GGGPAIYVD
+158 RGGPAIYVD
-167 GHLICNADWELA
+167 GQFICNADWELA
-179 WPGNGSGNDDG
+179 WPGSGNGNDDG

-205 TRTVKGTKYTVRFWD
+205 TRTLNGTKYTVRFWD

-243 THTVTVR
+243 THSVTVM

-258 TTQLE
+258 TTQME
-263 SKTFNIGAVNI
+263 SKTFDIAAVNI
-274 PSWYSTNFNRTNYNT
+274 PSWYSTYFNRTNYNT

-298 NYGPTTVAAKNPIV
+298 NYGPTTVAAKNPFV
-312 VGKGSEALP
+312 VGTESYALP
-321 TKYINPSSLPASKGL
+321 TKYINPSSLPVSKGFS
-336 GKGTTAW
+336 KGTTAW
-343 SGMNMTY
+343 SGMTMGY
-350 DDSNEKTYG
+350 DDSNENQYG
-359 NRIVHY
+359 DRIVHY
-365 QHSFDV
+365 QHSLGV
-371 IPSGQQSARTK
+371 NPNGRSY
-382 CTLWKWDRAYLQDFV
+382 CTLWKWDRAFLHDFV
-397 KPANITAQSDVW
+397 KAAKIKAEADVW
-409 KKQVT
+409 KKQTT
-414 ITWENFDEHSSFEG
+414 ITWENYDERSSFEG

-442 SKVIAQKLS
+442 SKVIAEKLS

-767 SVQMFVRPDD
+767 SVQMLVRPDD

-892 EMRVFSGRA
+892 EMRVFCGRA

-1172 NLNMLRKTTGGV
+1172 NLNVLRKTTGGV
-1184 VSYEVNP
+1184 LSYEVNP

-1205 HAWRGAGSADAKK
+1205 QAWRGAGSADAKK

-1232 LVPPLMYKVEAQKV
+1232 MVPPLMYKVEAQKV

-1268 SDTLYNSNK
+1268 SDTLYNSNN

-1818 TGGGIHTSGEETDT
+1818 TGGGIHTSGEETET

-2199 YLADMAEAAKT
+2199 YLADMAETAKT

-2488 AIYVDG
+2488 AVYVDG

-2705 VNNSGKQQ
+2705 VNNGGKQQ

-2879 TKDQIAGTYADPI
+2879 TKDQIAGTYADPV

-3041 SLLEPGQGYMLY
+3041 SLLEPSQGYMLY

-3062 AYPSAG
+3062 AYPLAG

-3214 KPKAAG
+3214 NPKAEG

>member
-1 MQKELWGTSNDY
+1 
-13 SPSIKANHRENR
+13 
-25 GIPAFSLEYHV
+25 
-36 FLWYFDCPTEIPLFY
+36 
-51 WWVIVCK
+51 
-58 TVNLDKFIKFK
+58 
-69 SFKTFTM
+69 M

-167 GHLICNADWELA
+167 GHLICHADWELA

-190 LEDERGNSGW
+190 LEDQRGNSGW

-312 VGKGSEALP
+312 VGKGSESLP
-321 TKYINPSSLPASKGL
+321 TKYINPSSLPASKGFS
-336 GKGTTAW
+336 KGTTAW

-777 SQTSSAPTLF
+777 SQTGSAPTLF

-1496 PPGTASSAQWTTGT
+1496 PPGTASSVQWTTGT

-1818 TGGGIHTSGEETDT
+1818 TGGGIHTSGEETET

-2401 GTSHVGVMMAECSP
+2401 GTSHVGVMIAECSP

-2488 AIYVDG
+2488 AVYVDG
-2494 ARTLAISARKVGGI
+2494 ARTLAISASKVGGI

-2601 AVSGKNIAYTDEAP
+2601 AVSGKNIAYTNEAP

-2705 VNNSGKQQ
+2705 VNNGGKQQ

-2892 LLNALDYQEQ
+2892 LLNAIDYQEQ

-3041 SLLEPGQGYMLY
+3041 SLLEPSQGYMLY

-3062 AYPSAG
+3062 AYPLAG

-3177 FNPFVINFDTTT
+3177 FNPFVINFDTMT

>member
-1 MQKELWGTSNDY
+1 
-13 SPSIKANHRENR
+13 
-25 GIPAFSLEYHV
+25 
-36 FLWYFDCPTEIPLFY
+36 
-51 WWVIVCK
+51 
-58 TVNLDKFIKFK
+58 
-69 SFKTFTM
+69 M

-179 WPGNGSGNDDG
+179 WPGNGSGNNDG
-190 LEDERGNSGW
+190 LEDQRGNSGW

-359 NRIVHY
+359 NRIVHF

-488 VGSIT
+488 MGSIT

-777 SQTSSAPTLF
+777 SQTGSAPTLF

-1172 NLNMLRKTTGGV
+1172 NLNMLRKTMGGV

-1349 MDSYTFDIDAFEQYV
+1349 MDSYTFDIYAFEQYV

-1748 EEEKVRAYEDRD
+1748 EEEKIRAYEDRD

-1818 TGGGIHTSGEETDT
+1818 TGGGIHTSGEETET

-1986 NYENVGIVLASQSQ
+1986 NYKNVGIVLASQSQ

-2274 WGYLHI
+2274 WSYLHI

-2488 AIYVDG
+2488 AVYVDG

-2705 VNNSGKQQ
+2705 VNNGGKQQ

-2730 GTTDP
+2730 GTTDA

-2879 TKDQIAGTYADPI
+2879 TKDQIAGTYADPV

-3008 DEAFAGMQPEDGDVV
+3008 NDAFAGMQPEDGDVV

-3068 QIDKTAKARARRLPP
+3068 QIDKTVKARARRLPP